1 MNYKQM
7 LDQFEFLES
16 KLAHLENETK
26 YLKERVTYLE
36 GSFLAAKKPIP
47 PGFTPGTLPEAWPN
61 IPPSQYWTST
71 ETTYSGARQ

>member
-26 YLKERVTYLE
+26 YLKERVAYLE
-36 GSFLAAKKPIP
+36 GSFLANKSKP
-47 PGFTPGTLPEAWPN
+47 PGFTPGTLPEVWPN
-61 IPPSQYWTST
+61 IPPGQFWSSSKD
-71 ETTYSGARQ
+71 TTYSGARQ